1 MTFFES
7 VRDAML
13 AGFGM
18 QLKIKEFVEELI
30 KKGELSESQG
40 AKIVKEWTDKAGK
53 GTEDLAKTFSDL
65 MAKGLEK
72 MNIPTRD
79 DIEGINKKIQ
89 QLSNKVKK
97 LEDAEK

>member
-18 QLKIKEFVEELI
+18 QLKLQEFVEELI

-53 GTEDLAKTFSDL
+53 GAEDLSKTFSDL

-72 MNIPTRD
+72 MNIPTKD
-79 DIEGINKKIQ
+79 DIEAVNKKIH
-89 QLSNKVKK
+89 QLSNRIKK